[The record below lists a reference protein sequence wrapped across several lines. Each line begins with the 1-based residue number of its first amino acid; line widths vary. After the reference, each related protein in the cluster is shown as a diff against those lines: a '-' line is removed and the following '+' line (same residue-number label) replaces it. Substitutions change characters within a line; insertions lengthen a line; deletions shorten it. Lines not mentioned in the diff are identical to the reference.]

1 MYLQFSEQVEVKEQ
15 QIRNLFILNSGKFN
29 FDYSWEFNMGP
40 KRKDMITI
48 SPMSGGVNHGEKQK
62 CVLTFCPPCRTTL
75 RDSELTLKVGSR
87 PYLYS

>member
-1 MYLQFSEQVEVKEQ
+1 
-15 QIRNLFILNSGKFN
+15 
-29 FDYSWEFNMGP
+29 MGP

-75 RDSELTLKVGSR
+75 RDSELTLKVGSFDDLR
-87 PYLYS
+87 KVYLLFLAITCILNFLCQ

>member
-1 MYLQFSEQVEVKEQ
+1 MNEQ

-29 FDYSWEFNMGP
+29 FDYKWEFNMGP
-40 KRKDMITI
+40 KRKDMISI

-75 RDSELTLKVGSR
+75 RDSELTLKVCLSYQM
-87 PYLYS
+87 PAS